1 MPFAT
6 KRSLAAAALLAAAL
20 LTTACSGTTGGE
32 EGPVQV
38 SSATPAG
45 NAPAPGLGSA
55 TAGGVTVTAATLQKS
70 GPGIGVVAVVN
81 ATHPDRLVSIASN
94 YTQTAVLPQPVPVTP
109 GAPTT
114 IDPTTAVLQK
124 LGTIDDGATVS
135 VTFTFATAGP
145 VQVFATYR
153 S

>member
-1 MPFAT
+1 MSFT
-6 KRSLAAAALLAAAL
+6 SHRCLGVAALLAAAL

-32 EGPVQV
+32 QGPVQV

-55 TAGGVTVTAATLQKS
+55 TTGGITATAASLQKN

-81 ATHPDRLVSIASN
+81 TARPDRLVSIASN
-94 YTQTAVLPQPVPVTP
+94 YTQTAVLPQPVPVMP
-109 GAPTT
+109 GTPTT

-124 LGTIDDGATVS
+124 LGPIDDGAT

>member
-1 MPFAT
+1 MPLRT
-6 KRSLAAAALLAAAL
+6 QRSLGAVALLAAAL

-38 SSATPAG
+38 SSAMPAG

-55 TAGGVTVTAATLQKS
+55 TIGGITVTGASLQKS

-81 ATHPDRLVSIASN
+81 TTRPDRLVSIASN
-94 YTQTAVLPQPVPVTP
+94 YTQTAVLPQPVPVMP
-109 GAPTT
+109 GTPTT

-135 VTFTFATAGP
+135 ITFTFATAGP

-153 S
+153 A